1 MARKHDC
8 LPLEFAAYHIREET
22 RESSSWGMWVLLK
35 TPAKAL
41 DIEALRAVIVES
53 FSAGQPTLDQVTN
66 VIGISQRT
74 LQRQLADS
82 GLTFTQLVDESRFI
96 TARQLIVQGRRLAD
110 VAGDL
115 GYADAGSFTRA
126 FERWTGMTPQKYR
139 KQFSRA
145 SIAAVKKSG
154 H

>member
-1 MARKHDC
+1 
-8 LPLEFAAYHIREET
+8 
-22 RESSSWGMWVLLK
+22 MWALLK
-35 TPAKAL
+35 TPGKAL
-41 DIEALRAVIVES
+41 DLEAIQAAIVES
-53 FSAGQPTLDQVTN
+53 FLAGQPTLDQVTN

-82 GLTFTQLVDESRFI
+82 GLTFTKLVDEARFI
-96 TARQLIVQGRRLAD
+96 TARQLIIQGRKLAD
-110 VAGDL
+110 VSGAL

-139 KQFSRA
+139 KQFSRS
-145 SIAAVKKSG
+145 SIAAEKKGG

>member
-1 MARKHDC
+1 
-8 LPLEFAAYHIREET
+8 
-22 RESSSWGMWVLLK
+22 MWALLK
-35 TPAKAL
+35 IPDKAL
-41 DIEALRAVIVES
+41 DIEAIRAVIVES
-53 FSAGQPTLDQVTN
+53 FPEGQPTLNRVTDAL
-66 VIGISQRT
+66 GASPRT

-82 GLTFTQLVDESRFI
+82 GLTFTQLVDEARFI
-96 TARQLIVQGRRLAD
+96 TARRLIFQGRKLAD
-110 VAGDL
+110 VSGDL

-145 SIAAVKKSG
+145 SIAAEKKGG

>member
-1 MARKHDC
+1 
-8 LPLEFAAYHIREET
+8 
-22 RESSSWGMWVLLK
+22 MWVQLK
-35 TPAKAL
+35 TPGKAL
-41 DIEALRAVIVES
+41 DLEAIRAVIVES
-53 FSAGQPTLDQVTN
+53 FAAGQPTLDQVTS

-74 LQRQLADS
+74 LQRQLAHS
-82 GLTFTQLVDESRFI
+82 GLTFTQLVDEARFV
-96 TARQLIVQGRRLAD
+96 TARQLIVQGRKLAD

-139 KQFSRA
+139 KQFSGA
-145 SIAAVKKSG
+145 SIAAGKKSR

>member
-1 MARKHDC
+1 
-8 LPLEFAAYHIREET
+8 
-22 RESSSWGMWVLLK
+22 MWVLMK
-35 TPAKAL
+35 TPTKAL
-41 DIEALRAVIVES
+41 DIEAIRDVIVES
-53 FSAGQPTLDQVTN
+53 FSAGQPTLDQVTK
-66 VIGISQRT
+66 VIGISRRT

-82 GLTFTQLVDESRFI
+82 RLTFTQLVDEARFI
-96 TARQLIVQGRRLAD
+96 TARQLIVQGRKLAD

-145 SIAAVKKSG
+145 SIAAEKKGG